1 MAHGPSVARSV
12 HHDQA
17 HTGVYGSYNNICN
30 HLPLFNWILRTLFHI
45 RLQMKLEIE
54 NGREKPRYTER
65 NLLWRTVKTKTHT
78 WFQIVD
84 LNWTWNILVKIMKM
98 LSPVCKPASYIASFL
113 SSHLLPLILLVANR
127 FRLVDFGLAMKV
139 PGSTCSLLGRY

>member
-1 MAHGPSVARSV
+1 
-12 HHDQA
+12 
-17 HTGVYGSYNNICN
+17 
-30 HLPLFNWILRTLFHI
+30 
-45 RLQMKLEIE
+45 MKLEIE
-54 NGREKPRYTER
+54 NSREKPCKVHRKKPLVEEDR
-65 NLLWRTVKTKTHT
+65 NPSMILFNSRST
-78 WFQIVD
+78 
-84 LNWTWNILVKIMKM
+84 LNLEHFNELKI